1 LLNRKEAV
9 AAHIVAAAR
18 SLVVAAAAE
27 AVPVADRIGRNP
39 VAWEIPEAVG
49 MDQARRILVALA
61 VLAAAAAAAD
71 KVGPAAAAG
80 TAAQEAGIGLAVAGK
95 AVLEEGRSQ
104 VDQEEEGR
112 SQVDQEEGR
121 NRADREEAHI
131 GPAEGRTGQEE
142 VLRTAQEAGHTAQ
155 EVGRIQE
162 EVHHIVLVAAAE
174 VLRIGQA
181 AGRTLCQAALAQP
194 ARLGQLE
201 YPGPSLAEAEGP
213 AQRPWLA
220 AA

>member
-95 AVLEEGRSQ
+95 AVLEE
-104 VDQEEEGR
+104 DR